1 MSILS
6 HFCDSAKFNLTLLNL
21 SSDVMDNNLPII
33 SERILNSNRG
43 IVNFKIGQEM
53 LISSHNLL

>member
-1 MSILS
+1 MLIMS
-6 HFCDSAKFNLTLLNL
+6 HFCDSAKFNLTLLHL
-21 SSDVMDNNLPII
+21 SSDVLDLPII

-43 IVNFKIGQEM
+43 MVNFKIGQEM

>member
-1 MSILS
+1 MLILS
-6 HFCDSAKFNLTLLNL
+6 HFCDSAKFNLILLNL

>member
-1 MSILS
+1 MLILS
-6 HFCDSAKFNLTLLNL
+6 HFCDSAEFNLTLLNL

>member
-1 MSILS
+1 MLILS
-6 HFCDSAKFNLTLLNL
+6 HFCDSAKFNLTFLNL

-43 IVNFKIGQEM
+43 IVNFKKGQEM

>member
-1 MSILS
+1 M
-6 HFCDSAKFNLTLLNL
+6 FCDSAKFNLTLLNL
-21 SSDVMDNNLPII
+21 NSDVLDNNLPII

-43 IVNFKIGQEM
+43 MVNFKIGQEM

>member
-1 MSILS
+1 MLILS
-6 HFCDSAKFNLTLLNL
+6 HICDSAKFNLTLLNL

>member
-1 MSILS
+1 MLILS

-21 SSDVMDNNLPII
+21 NSDVLNNNLPII
-33 SERILNSNRG
+33 FERILNSNRCM
-43 IVNFKIGQEM
+43 VNFKIGQEM

>member
-1 MSILS
+1 MVLS
-6 HFCDSAKFNLTLLNL
+6 HFCDSAKFNLALLNL

>member
-1 MSILS
+1 MLILS

-21 SSDVMDNNLPII
+21 NSDVLDNNLPII
-33 SERILNSNRG
+33 SERILNSNKG
-43 IVNFKIGQEM
+43 MVNFKIGQEM

>member
-1 MSILS
+1 MLILS
-6 HFCDSAKFNLTLLNL
+6 HFCDSPKFNLTLLNL

-53 LISSHNLL
+53 LISSQNLL

>member
-1 MSILS
+1 MLS
-6 HFCDSAKFNLTLLNL
+6 SVGLLNDL
-21 SSDVMDNNLPII
+21 
-33 SERILNSNRG
+33 EYRG

>member
-1 MSILS
+1 MLILS
-6 HFCDSAKFNLTLLNL
+6 HFSDSAKFNLTLLNL